1 MRNRKHTLL
10 LALLALLVGAAG
22 CDVTTEPK
30 STVTDSNVFT
40 DPSSYEQLL
49 AKIYAG
55 LAVTGQQGPAGQGDI
70 LGFDEGFSHYLRIL
84 WEANELPTDEAV
96 IAWNDGSIQELHT
109 MLWSTTNGFMTALYY
124 RVYFQVAL
132 ANEFLR
138 QTTDEA
144 LTANGHADLID
155 DAVQWRAEARFLRT
169 LSYWHGLD
177 LFGAIPLV
185 DETFPIGPVPP
196 EQATAQE
203 VYDFIVSELNDIRS
217 DLPPAGA
224 GEYGRADQGALA
236 MLLAKVH
243 MNAEVYT
250 GSAAWGAA
258 MAEVENVIAGPY
270 QLAADYELN
279 FLADNHTSPELIFV
293 VPQDGD
299 ATQTWGGTT
308 FLVHAGCGGTM
319 NNVDFGVDG
328 CWWGLRAQPELVAL
342 FPNPE
347 DSPDGRAQF
356 WTDGQNGM
364 SIANLTNFNDGYAL
378 GKWKN
383 VTSAGVAGKNLT
395 HVDTDYP
402 MFRLADAYLM
412 YAELTLRGAGGSTAQ
427 AVGYINDLRERAYG
441 DATGNI
447 AAGDLTLQ
455 FVLDE
460 RARELHWEGH
470 RRMDLLRYG
479 LYTGGEYLWEWKGG
493 AQAGSPTED
502 FKALYPLP
510 ASELS
515 SNPNLEQNPGY

>member
-30 STVTDSNVFT
+30 STVTDSNIYS

-144 LTANGHADLID
+144 LTSNGHADLID
-155 DAVQWRAEARFLRT
+155 DAVQWRAEARFLRA

-177 LFGAIPLV
+177 LFGDIPLV
-185 DETFPIGPVPP
+185 DENFPIGPIPP
-196 EQATAQE
+196 EQATAQAI
-203 VYDFIVSELNDIRS
+203 YDFIVSELNEIRS

-224 GEYGRADQGALA
+224 GDYGRADQGALA
-236 MLLAKVH
+236 MLLAKVY

-250 GSAAWGAA
+250 GSAAWGSA
-258 MAEVENVIAGPY
+258 MSEVENVLAGPY
-270 QLAADYELN
+270 QLADDYFLN
-279 FLADNHTSPELIFV
+279 FRADNHTSPEIIFP

-308 FLVHAGCGGTM
+308 FLVHAGCG
-319 NNVDFGVDG
+319 NDRQSEFGVDF
-328 CWWGLRAQPELVAL
+328 CWAGLRVQPEFVAL
-342 FPNPE
+342 FPGAPANA
-347 DSPDGRAQF
+347 DGRAVF
-356 WTDGQNGM
+356 YTEGKNL
-364 SIANLTNFNDGYAL
+364 SINSLTEYNDGYAVD
-378 GKWKN
+378 KWSN
-383 VTSAGVAGKNLT
+383 LTSSGTQGSNPT

-412 YAELTLRGAGGSTAQ
+412 YAELALRGGGGSTAT

-447 AAGDLTLQ
+447 SAGDLTLD
-455 FVLDE
+455 FILDE
-460 RARELHWEGH
+460 RSRELYWEGH

-479 LYTGGEYLWEWKGG
+479 LYTGNGYLWEWKGG
-493 AQAGSPTED
+493 SQAGSPTDE
-502 FKALYPLP
+502 FKALFPLP

-515 SNPNLEQNPGY
+515 SNPNLTQNPGY